1 MKRFLPAFFFLIIA
15 APAAG
20 QSFLP
25 ADDLVQDALNSY
37 PAMTASRDEI
47 SAARSEAMGLRASP
61 YEWTL
66 SGGYTQ
72 RVIDNQFGFNEFD
85 AQITK
90 GIRRRG
96 KSRLDGEIGALG
108 IEAAQLSS
116 ADTRHQIALELATL
130 WIEWLS
136 KEEIHVIN
144 QAQVDALAASLE
156 IVSKRLANDDAS
168 YLELE
173 LAQSALFEAKS
184 AAANSLGDAQIAKA
198 MLDSMF
204 PDLPLPQHPPQLFAP
219 DALAEPSAW
228 IEKIISRSHET
239 ELAKTQADF
248 ASARAKRSRLDLK
261 PDPEVGLRTF
271 SERNGDEVGLGV
283 VVSIP
288 LGGPRRSA
296 SADRDAARASAA
308 MGAFVLKQRELRA
321 AARKDVTLAQSTRL
335 TWQQAS
341 SARQSSEAAIARV
354 RRGYELRDTDLSDL
368 LVAERRHIETR
379 KLEAIARAQSAF
391 AYVKLR
397 IDSHELW
404 IGHGAD
410 YANDAAETHTG
421 H

>member
-1 MKRFLPAFFFLIIA
+1 MKRFLPAFLFLVIA
-15 APAAG
+15 TPAAG

-25 ADDLVQDALNSY
+25 AEELVQDALNSY

-47 SAARSEAMGLRASP
+47 RAARSEAIGLQASP

-108 IEAAQLSS
+108 VEAARLTS
-116 ADTRHQIALELATL
+116 ADTRHQIALELAAL

-136 KEEIHVIN
+136 KEEVHAIN
-144 QAQVDALAASLE
+144 RAQVEALEASLD
-156 IVSKRLANDDAS
+156 IASKRLANDDAS
-168 YLELE
+168 QLEHE

-184 AAANSLGDAQIAKA
+184 AAANSRGDAQIAKA
-198 MLDSMF
+198 MLETLF
-204 PDLPLPQHPPQLFAP
+204 PDLPLPQHSPQLFAP
-219 DALAEPSAW
+219 DALEDPSIW
-228 IEKIISRSHET
+228 IDKIISRSHET
-239 ELAKTQADF
+239 ELAKTQANY
-248 ASARAKRSRLDLK
+248 ASARARRSRLDLK

-271 SERNGDEVGLGV
+271 SESNGGEVGLGV

-288 LGGPRRSA
+288 LSGPRRSA

-308 MGAFVLKQRELRA
+308 MAAFALKQRELRA
-321 AARKDVTLAQSTRL
+321 AAQKDVTLAQSTRM
-335 TWQQAS
+335 TWQQAA
-341 SARQSSEAAIARV
+341 SARQSSEAAIARL
-354 RRGYELRDTDLSDL
+354 RRGYELGDTDVSDL
-368 LVAERRHIETR
+368 LNAERRHIETR
-379 KLEAIARAQSAF
+379 KLEAVARARSAF
-391 AYVKLR
+391 ANVRLR

-404 IGHGAD
+404 IGHGGEH
-410 YANDAAETHTG
+410 ANDAADTHTG
-421 H
+421 P